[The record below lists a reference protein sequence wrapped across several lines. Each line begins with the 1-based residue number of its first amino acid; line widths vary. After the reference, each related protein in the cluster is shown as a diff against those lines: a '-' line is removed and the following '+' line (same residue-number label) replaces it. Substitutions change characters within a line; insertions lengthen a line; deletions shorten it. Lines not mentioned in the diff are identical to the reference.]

1 MTQRHRGRPQQVRSV
16 RRPAACGCRARLK
29 LETLES
35 RLPLAGVAVEGIAFA
50 DVDHDGIRGSDEP
63 VWPGH
68 TLVLD
73 LNGNGLHD
81 KASEPS
87 VTTDASGRYQFPP
100 LPREAVEQFFAL
112 DSAFG
117 RVRVDLPLVS
127 RPTLAATATIRIDE
141 NKANYQLGNQVEASS
156 WIARRLSDWVS
167 SSFRMRSL
175 TWGNIHGRDTRIPTS
190 GMGVNGFAVPT
201 ADPNLRGGTRLDA
214 LFGANFYIRRGFM
227 KGHRFAV
234 ETGLPVYQYLDGPQ
248 LQTDWTLTAA
258 WQYAF

>member
-1 MTQRHRGRPQQVRSV
+1 MSLHFNLGLS
-16 RRPAACGCRARLK
+16 
-29 LETLES
+29 
-35 RLPLAGVAVEGIAFA
+35 LPTGSIDEQDRTPGMGGFGTRQLPYPMQLGSGTVDVKPGI
-50 DVDHDGIRGSDEP
+50 
-63 VWPGH
+63 
-68 TLVLD
+68 TLVGQKGD
-73 LNGNGLHD
+73 WSWG
-81 KASEPS
+81 AQ
-87 VTTDASGRYQFPP
+87 AM
-100 LPREAVEQFFAL
+100 
-112 DSAFG
+112 
-117 RVRVDLPLVS
+117 
-127 RPTLAATATIRIDE
+127 ATIRIDE